1 MSLRN
6 SIRRSSHGFHRAFI
20 IAALILFS
28 ANGWAGNVLVFG
40 PKSYVRGT
48 GAPVTVTDT
57 FTVQNPSGQF
67 TLHLSNG
74 GLQHDTSEF
83 VSSTVI
89 TVNGVEVVSPNDLNQ
104 NVSTLDKA
112 VRLQATNTISVQMR
126 GKPGGQIAVQIFS
139 ASTDNVPPVITA
151 QVSPASNAAGWNN
164 TNVTVTFTCTDNS
177 SGVATCPAP
186 VTVTTEG
193 ANQVV
198 SGTATDKAGNSA
210 STSVSLKIDKT
221 PPSLTIASPAN
232 NSTVST
238 ATVQLTGTAS
248 DALSGI

>member
-89 TVNGVEVVSPNDLNQ
+89 T
-104 NVSTLDKA
+104 
-112 VRLQATNTISVQMR
+112 
-126 GKPGGQIAVQIFS
+126 
-139 ASTDNVPPVITA
+139 
-151 QVSPASNAAGWNN
+151 
-164 TNVTVTFTCTDNS
+164 
-177 SGVATCPAP
+177 
-186 VTVTTEG
+186 EG

-248 DALSGI
+248 DALSGIASTTCNGTAAVLQSNAF